1 MRSVLVPDLVVL
13 FPVEGGV
20 QLAFWA
26 ETSEAKF
33 LTRINNIN
41 TVFLPTGAEREI
53 SGKFLR
59 EFRGFPMGS
68 AVAQTVPLSDCP
80 IVDPLGV
87 FARCHECHSCKT
99 AKEDGGF
106 GNPQR

>member
-13 FPVEGGV
+13 GPVEGGV

-26 ETSEAKF
+26 ETTESKF

-53 SGKFLR
+53 GGKFLR

-68 AVAQTVPLSDCP
+68 VEARSTALSDCP
-80 IVDPLGV
+80 VVDLIGA
-87 FARCHECHSCKT
+87 FSRLSGS
-99 AKEDGGF
+99 D
-106 GNPQR
+106 

>member
-53 SGKFLR
+53 GGKFLR
-59 EFRGFPMGS
+59 EFSGFPMGS
-68 AVAQTVPLSDCP
+68 VEARSTALSDCP
-80 IVDPLGV
+80 VVDLIGA
-87 FARCHECHSCKT
+87 FSRLSGS
-99 AKEDGGF
+99 D
-106 GNPQR
+106 